1 MDLSI
6 IIVNYNTKNLL
17 AESLQSI
24 YSKKHK
30 IEFETFVVDNCSTD
44 GSAYTI
50 ESIYPQV
57 IFLPQKENLGFA
69 KANNIAIQQAKGR
82 YILLLNPD
90 TVVLDNCLDLM
101 VDFMDRNPDV
111 GAAGCKVVLPDG
123 SLDLACKRS
132 FPTPENS
139 FYHAL
144 GLAKLFPKSRR
155 FGQYNLTYLDENE
168 THEVDCLVGAFMM
181 VRREVIEQVGLLDE
195 KYFMYGE
202 DIDWCYRIKKA
213 GWRIVYYPGAKI
225 IHYKGASSK
234 KKKWKTIYE
243 FHRAMFLFFNDHYKD
258 KYNLVIRYLV
268 YLGIAARYVISVIKN
283 IVRF

>member
-17 AESLQSI
+17 AASLQSI

-30 IEFETFVVDNCSTD
+30 IEFETFVVDNGSTD
-44 GSAYTI
+44 GSVETI
-50 ESIYPQV
+50 KVLYPQI
-57 IFLPQKENLGFA
+57 IFLPQNENLGFA
-69 KANNIAIQQAKGR
+69 KANNIAIKQAKGR

-90 TVVLDNCLDLM
+90 TVVLNDCLDLM
-101 VDFMDRNPDV
+101 IDFMDQNPDV

-139 FYHAL
+139 FYHVL

-181 VRREVIEQVGLLDE
+181 VRREVIEQIGLLDE

-202 DIDWCYRIKKA
+202 DIDWCYRIKNA
-213 GWRIVYYPGAKI
+213 GWKIVYYPRAQI

-234 KKKWKTIYE
+234 KKKWETIYE

-268 YLGIAARYVISVIKN
+268 YLGIAARYVISVMKN
-283 IVRF
+283 IVGF